1 MSNPKRAKETISL
14 IEDYTRNVGVIEWFI
29 PFMQQQIADLEREIL
44 SSATNAEETAK
55 MKIKREAW
63 IAVLDFPAE
72 QLSAHRANLASFVKG
87 QKGIPEMT

>member
-14 IEDYTRNVGVIEWFI
+14 IEDFTRAPGVVEWFI

-44 SSATNAEETAK
+44 DTATSPEDTARLK
-55 MKIKREAW
+55 AKRETLLE
-63 IAVLDFPAE
+63 VMNYPAE
-72 QLSAHRANLASFVKG
+72 QSAAHAANLANFVKG